1 LQLSISV
8 GEGKNE
14 VNMEEG
20 ELRKEKK
27 PKENC
32 EAQEI
37 LQKNYGRIKA
47 ERKRVIEKMLC

>member
-1 LQLSISV
+1 MSV
-8 GEGKNE
+8 GEGKSE
-14 VNMEEG
+14 VAREEG

-37 LQKNYGRIKA
+37 LQKNYGRIRA
-47 ERKRVIEKMLC
+47 ERRRVIEKMVC